1 VTDRAFP
8 LVEEGGVRHDVT
20 LRGDGTFLVGE
31 STLAVTPGSDGSLLV
46 SGDRQ
51 HVVWTA
57 GSDARCSVFV
67 EGEVYTLDGGQAAR
81 RPAARGSDH
90 GPIASPMPATVRAIA
105 VSAGDTVRRGDLLV
119 VLEAMKME
127 LPIRAAADGRVEAV
141 RCREGELVQA
151 GQELIEMAGGAAP

>member
-1 VTDRAFP
+1 VADRAHP
-8 LVEEGGVRHDVT
+8 LVEEGGARHDVA
-20 LRGDGTFLVGE
+20 LRADGTFLVGE
-31 STLAVTPGSDGSLLV
+31 SALAVTPAPDGSLLV

-57 GSDARCSVFV
+57 GSGARCSVFV
-67 EGEVYTLDGGQAAR
+67 EGEVYTFDGGQAAR

-105 VSAGDTVRRGDLLV
+105 VAAGDIVRRGDLLV

-127 LPIRAAADGRVEAV
+127 LPIRAAADGRVESV

-151 GQELIEMAGGAAP
+151 GQELIALARAAP